1 MNDDVTVVVTNY
13 NYARF
18 LAEAVE
24 SALAQDGG
32 PPRVTVVDD
41 GSTEPGTEAALAALP
56 EGVTVIR
63 QANAGLPSA
72 RNAGLREA
80 TTPYLI
86 VLDAD
91 DKLAPIALQTL
102 KAALQASPELGFAY
116 GLTRFFGDWDQI
128 LAMPPYDPYKLL
140 YRHMIGS
147 TVLMRREVFEQTG
160 GFEPTMRGYEDWDF
174 WLSALAHGWQGER
187 IDVET
192 FYYRRHG
199 TSMISGARRNY
210 RHWYRE
216 IRRRHA
222 ALYRDRARLA
232 KVNGVSLPERLL
244 YRYFWGPR
252 PLPVAL
258 EQRIHALLFKS
269 ARTARQ

>member
-1 MNDDVTVVVTNY
+1 V
-13 NYARF
+13 
-18 LAEAVE
+18 
-24 SALAQDGG
+24 
-32 PPRVTVVDD
+32 
-41 GSTEPGTEAALAALP
+41 LAALP
-56 EGVTVIR
+56 SGVRVIR
-63 QANAGLPSA
+63 QANAGLPAA

-80 TTPYLI
+80 DTPYLI

-91 DKLAPIALQTL
+91 DKLAPVALQTL
-102 KAALQASPELGFAY
+102 KAALEEDPAIGFAY

-147 TVLMRREVFEQTG
+147 TVLMRRAVFEQTG

-174 WLSALAHGWQGER
+174 WLSALAHGWQGR
-187 IDVET
+187 RVDVET

-199 TSMISGARRNY
+199 TSMISGARRDY
-210 RHWYRE
+210 RHWYRQ
-216 IRRRHA
+216 IQRRHA

-232 KVNGVSLPERLL
+232 QVNGVSLPERLL
-244 YRYFWGPR
+244 YRYFWGLR
-252 PLPVAL
+252 PLPAAV

-269 ARTARQ
+269 ARAARQ